1 MTVATSFTAEVAPG
15 ARPVVGHALR
25 FRRRPLEFLTSLR
38 SCAGRV
44 RIRLGPS
51 HAYVTCHPDLVQEV
65 LAAPRIFDK
74 GGRLFDIARVV
85 LGNSLVTCSWHE
97 HRRQRALLQPAFHRA
112 RLPGYAALMQAEIG
126 SVTASWRPGQTID
139 VKATFD
145 SLTLRVGAR
154 TLFSTDLGLDAEA
167 EIQRSMPIFSEGAFK
182 RVVASL
188 VFLDGLPTPGNRAFR
203 AAVARVHA
211 VIDTIVD
218 DYRASGID
226 HGDLLSLLVTA
237 RDDQSGEGLTDQE
250 IHDQVVTFL
259 AASTETTSNLLCWTM
274 LVLSEH
280 PEVERQLHDEVDREL
295 DGRLP
300 GWDDIG
306 RLDYTRRTIT
316 EVLRLY
322 PPIWLLTRKTTAD
335 CVLGGH
341 PVPAGAMIVFSP
353 YLVHRDPRLFADAE
367 RFDPDR
373 WLPERAE
380 SAPRGSLVPFGG
392 GSRKC
397 IGDSFGM
404 TEATITLAAIASR
417 WQLRPVPGQVTRA
430 PPRATLMPDPLRMVV
445 QARSG

>member
-1 MTVATSFTAEVAPG
+1 MK
-15 ARPVVGHALR
+15 
-25 FRRRPLEFLTSLR
+25 
-38 SCAGRV
+38 
-44 RIRLGPS
+44 
-51 HAYVTCHPDLVQEV
+51 
-65 LAAPRIFDK
+65 AA
-74 GGRLFDIARVV
+74 
-85 LGNSLVTCSWHE
+85 
-97 HRRQRALLQPAFHRA
+97 
-112 RLPGYAALMQAEIG
+112 
-126 SVTASWRPGQTID
+126 
-139 VKATFD
+139 FD

-154 TLFSTDLGLDAEA
+154 TLFSTDLGQGAEA

-182 RVVASL
+182 RLVASL
-188 VFLDGLPTPGNRAFR
+188 VFLDALPTPGNRAFR

-211 VIDTIVD
+211 VIDTIVE

-237 RDDQSGEGLTDQE
+237 RDDQSGDGQSGNGQSGEGLTDQE

-295 DGRLP
+295 GGRLP

-306 RLDYTRRTIT
+306 RLDFTRRTIT

-322 PPIWLLTRKTTAD
+322 PPIWLLTRKATAD
-335 CVLGGH
+335 TELGGH
-341 PVPAGAMIVFSP
+341 HIAAGTMIVFSP
-353 YLVHRDPRLFADAE
+353 YLVHRDPRLFADPE

-373 WLPERAE
+373 WLAG
-380 SAPRGSLVPFGG
+380 SAASTSRGSVVPFGG

-397 IGDSFGM
+397 IGDSFAM

-417 WQLRPVPGQVTRA
+417 WELRPVPGQVTIA
-430 PPRATLMPDPLRMVV
+430 PPRATLMPDPLHMVV
-445 QARSG
+445 QTRRG